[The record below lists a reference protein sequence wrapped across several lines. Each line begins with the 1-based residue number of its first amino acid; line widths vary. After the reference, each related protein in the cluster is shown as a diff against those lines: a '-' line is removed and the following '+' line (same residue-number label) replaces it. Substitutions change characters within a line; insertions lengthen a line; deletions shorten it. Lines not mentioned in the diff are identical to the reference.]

1 MSKRTPPTVY
11 VVDDDASVLKSLGRM
26 LRRAGFAVECFS
38 SGRDFLAHPPPPG
51 PSCMILDVRMPQL
64 DGLELQASLA
74 ARGCP
79 PAIVFISGS
88 SDIPI
93 SVRAMKAGAVDFL
106 TKPYSTDELLD
117 AVRRAVARSE
127 VDQARHARSEAIA
140 GRMRTLSRREAEV
153 LSQVVTGR
161 LNKQIAGELGITEKT
176 VKVHRARVMRKMQA
190 DSVAD
195 LVRMGE
201 VLGVRPSPEEHPS
214 RAPE

>member
-1 MSKRTPPTVY
+1 
-11 VVDDDASVLKSLGRM
+11 M

-38 SGRDFLAHPPPPG
+38 SGQDFLAHRPEPG
-51 PSCMILDVRMPQL
+51 PSCLILDVRMPDL

-93 SVRAMKAGAVDFL
+93 SVQAMKAGAVDFL
-106 TKPYSTDELLD
+106 TKPYSTDELLE

-127 VDQARHARSEAIA
+127 VEQARHARSEAIA

-195 LVRMGE
+195 LVRMAE
-201 VLGVRPSPEEHPS
+201 VLGVRPPPQEHPS
-214 RAPE
+214 GASQ

>member
-1 MSKRTPPTVY
+1 MTKHSSATVY

-38 SGRDFLAHPPPPG
+38 SGQDFLAHRPEPG
-51 PSCMILDVRMPQL
+51 PSCLILDVRMPDL

-93 SVRAMKAGAVDFL
+93 SVQAMKAGAVDFL
-106 TKPYSTDELLD
+106 TKPYSTDELLE

-127 VDQARHARSEAIA
+127 VEQARHARSEAIA

-201 VLGVRPSPEEHPS
+201 VLGVRPPPQEHPS
-214 RAPE
+214 GASQ

>member
-1 MSKRTPPTVY
+1 MTKRPPATVY

-26 LRRAGFAVECFS
+26 LRRAGFAVEGFP
-38 SGRDFLAHPPPPG
+38 SGQDFLAHPPAPG
-51 PSCMILDVRMPQL
+51 PSCVILDVRMPGL

-106 TKPYSTDELLD
+106 TKPYSADDLLD
-117 AVRRAVARSE
+117 AVRRAVARNE
-127 VDQARHARSEAIA
+127 VEQARHARSEAIA

-201 VLGVRPSPEEHPS
+201 ALGVRPPSENHPS
-214 RAPE
+214 ERPG

>member
-1 MSKRTPPTVY
+1 VTKSPPATVY
-11 VVDDDASVLKSLGRM
+11 VVDDDPSVLKSLGRL
-26 LRRAGFAVECFS
+26 LRKAGFSVECFP
-38 SGRDFLAHPPPPG
+38 SGREFLAHHVPNG
-51 PSCMILDVRMPQL
+51 PSCVVLDVRMPEVG
-64 DGLELQASLA
+64 GLELQASLA
-74 ARGCP
+74 ARRGP
-79 PAIVFISGS
+79 TSIVFISGA

-93 SVRAMKAGAVDFL
+93 SVQAMKAGAVDFL
-106 TKPYSTDELLD
+106 TKPYTPDDLLD

-127 VDQARHARSEAIA
+127 VEQARHARLEAIA

-201 VLGVRPSPEEHPS
+201 VLGMPADERPPS
-214 RAPE
+214 RDSE

>member
-1 MSKRTPPTVY
+1 MTKRPPATVY
-11 VVDDDASVLKSLGRM
+11 VVDDDPSVLKSLGRL
-26 LRRAGFAVECFS
+26 LRRAGFAVECFP
-38 SGRDFLAHPPPPG
+38 SGRDFLAHPPAPG
-51 PSCMILDVRMPQL
+51 PSCMILDVRMPGL

-79 PAIVFISGS
+79 PAAVFISGS

-106 TKPYSTDELLD
+106 TKPYSTDDLLD
-117 AVRRAVARSE
+117 AVRRAVARNE
-127 VDQARHARSEAIA
+127 VEQARHARSEAIA

-161 LNKQIAGELGITEKT
+161 LNKQIAGELGIAEKT

-201 VLGVRPSPEEHPS
+201 VLGVRPPADHQPSGTPE
-214 RAPE
+214 

>member
-1 MSKRTPPTVY
+1 MTKRPPATVY

-26 LRRAGFAVECFS
+26 LRRAGFAVEGFP
-38 SGRDFLAHPPPPG
+38 SGQDFLAHPPAPG
-51 PSCMILDVRMPQL
+51 PSCVILDVRMPGL

-106 TKPYSTDELLD
+106 TKPYSADDLLD
-117 AVRRAVARSE
+117 AVRRAVARNE
-127 VDQARHARSEAIA
+127 VEQARHARSEAIA

-201 VLGVRPSPEEHPS
+201 ALGVRPPSGNHPS
-214 RAPE
+214 ERPG

>member
-1 MSKRTPPTVY
+1 MTKRPPATVY
-11 VVDDDASVLKSLGRM
+11 VVDDDPSVLKSLGRM
-26 LRRAGFAVECFS
+26 LRRAGFAAECFS
-38 SGRDFLAHPPPPG
+38 SGQDFLAHPPAPG
-51 PSCMILDVRMPQL
+51 PSCLILDVRMPEL

-74 ARGCP
+74 VRGCP

-106 TKPYSTDELLD
+106 TKPYSADDLLD

-127 VDQARHARSEAIA
+127 AEQARHARSEALA

-201 VLGVRPSPEEHPS
+201 VLGVRPPSESHPSGSPE
-214 RAPE
+214 